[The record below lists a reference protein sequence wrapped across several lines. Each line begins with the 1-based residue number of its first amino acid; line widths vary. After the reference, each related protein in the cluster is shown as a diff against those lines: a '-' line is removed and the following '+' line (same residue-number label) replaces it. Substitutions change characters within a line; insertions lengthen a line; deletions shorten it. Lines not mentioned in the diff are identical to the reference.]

1 MSGANVTC
9 GACGADVAGSARF
22 CPNCGQPLVI
32 RGDERRV
39 VTVVFGDLVGFTT
52 MAERA
57 DPEHVKNLV
66 DRCFERLA
74 ADVAAFGGRV
84 DKVIGDAILAI
95 FGAPVAHEDDAERA
109 VRAGLRMQ
117 ESFTEWCQA
126 GGGDSGLKL
135 RVGVNTGE
143 VLIGGMAAAGDWT
156 AMGDTV
162 NTANRLQVLAEPGTV
177 VVGPDTYAATVNA
190 VRYTPLGAL
199 AAKGRAEPVE
209 AWVAEEAVGAPGRRA
224 RRFDVPIVG
233 RDDERSVLERLT
245 HAATCRSRAT
255 TVVVIGEAGMGK
267 TRLVEEAASRAEHE
281 ADALVLEGA
290 CVPYGEANVWWPVA
304 DAIRSALDAPVGTPS
319 GVLRTHCRAWVEL
332 ALPAAGEQQRE
343 LVAEGLLHL
352 LGEDSSLADI
362 DPGRAREEVS
372 RSVVAVVEGLAAQ
385 RPVVVVLSDVH
396 WADEAVLSLGATL
409 MERCAHLP
417 VVILATAR
425 AGLLERWRPTVDRS
439 NQLILH
445 LDPLNRDDTA
455 ALLEELASDLPV
467 EVRELVLDRSGGNP
481 FFLEELVRL
490 FEEGG
495 RTEVPHTLR
504 GLVAARLDS
513 LPALERKVIE
523 SAAILGR
530 HFPRMAVQLMAG
542 GKEYA
547 KAIEAA
553 KADGGEVG
561 GGEVDAAIAE
571 LEAKDLLVDDRDG
584 ILAFRSDLVRE
595 VAYGTLTKAARVQG
609 HFAVADWIERHRMT
623 SAPDRDR
630 VAHHYATAAS
640 LVAEVGEVSGV
651 PADLGERAV
660 ASLSDAVQ
668 HAVSNDL
675 YASAERL
682 ATQALELPPHTLGPA
697 DEARFLVWRA
707 RVRVG
712 RRDPD
717 LSPAAADIAAAQVLV
732 DQAGDA
738 AQLAEVRLAHGDLE
752 LRRGDNTKAVEVL
765 RDAVEVF
772 RGVADAHG
780 EARALMSLGTAHLF
794 GGDHVDAHAAFV
806 DALATSRDVGD
817 RRGAAWATQNLAW
830 VAYSAGQIDAAERYC
845 AESRDTFEAL
855 GDRTG
860 TAWADGLM
868 GFVRYHQGR
877 FDEAEALADQMLDLA
892 HERDDPWANAM
903 MLTLRGSLRLWT
915 GRSAQAI
922 EPAEQAVAKFRAMGD
937 WYGHLLA
944 IAVVGRALVAQG
956 RIEEGFA
963 HVDEGVAVGGTTT
976 SRLGPDIA
984 AVHVVTSAAQ
994 AGRPDRADDLALF
1007 TAGELDLTE
1016 GFSDRAVSD
1025 GLLHLQRGDADS
1037 SRELLEALVEGL
1049 GERSSS
1055 FAFAALA
1062 MARGAAGE
1070 LDLADTAAAAVCGTN
1085 GATHSDRVMAHTALG
1100 LVSARR
1106 GDAAGADAA
1115 LADVRAILDG
1125 TDERLGLGL
1134 LGLATATAD
1143 EALGRPVAPGA
1154 GVEAAADSPGWL
1166 VAYRLVAGLA

>member
-1 MSGANVTC
+1 VGA
-9 GACGADVAGSARF
+9 ARF
-22 CPNCGQPLVI
+22 CPNCGQPLVV
-32 RGDERRV
+32 RADERRV
-39 VTVVFGDLVGFTT
+39 VTVLFADLVGFTS
-52 MAERA
+52 MAENA

-117 ESFTEWCQA
+117 ASFSDWCR
-126 GGGDSGLKL
+126 GGGLDSGLQL

-143 VLIGGMAAAGDWT
+143 VLIGGMRAAGDWT

-177 VVGPDTYAATVNA
+177 VVGADTYAATVNA

-209 AWVAEEAVGAPGRRA
+209 AWVAEETVAPPGRRS

-267 TRLVEEAASRAEHE
+267 TRLVEEAASRAEEE

-304 DAIRSALDAPVGTPS
+304 DAIRSALGAPIGTPS
-319 GVLRTHCRAWVEL
+319 ATLRTHCRAWVEL

-343 LVAEGLLHL
+343 LVTEGLLHL
-352 LGEDSSLADI
+352 FGEHSTLAGI

-372 RSVVAVVEGLAAQ
+372 RSVVSVVEGLAAQ

-396 WADEAVLSLGATL
+396 WADDAVLSLGATL

-445 LDPLNRDDTA
+445 LDPLNRVDTA
-455 ALLEELASDLPV
+455 ALLEELASDLPAD
-467 EVRELVLDRSGGNP
+467 VRDMVLDRSGGNP

-490 FEEGG
+490 FEDGG

-513 LPALERKVIE
+513 LTPLERKIVE

-530 HFPRMAVQLMAG
+530 QFPRMAVQLMAG
-542 GKEYA
+542 GKEA
-547 KAIEAA
+547 H
-553 KADGGEVG
+553 DGDGAG
-561 GGEVDAAIAE
+561 TSAVDAAIAE
-571 LEAKDLLVDDRDG
+571 LEAKDLLVDELDG

-609 HFAVADWIERHRMT
+609 HFAVADWIERHHLT

-640 LVAEVGEVSGV
+640 LVAEVGQVSGV
-651 PADLGERAV
+651 PTDLGDRAV
-660 ASLSDAVQ
+660 AALADAVE
-668 HAVSNDL
+668 HAVSLDL

-682 ATQALELPPHTLGPA
+682 ASQALELPPHTLRPA

-712 RRDPD
+712 RRDAD
-717 LSPAAADIAAAQVLV
+717 LSPAAADLSAAELLV
-732 DQAGDA
+732 HQGGA
-738 AQLAEVRLAHGDLE
+738 AVQLAEVQLAKGELE
-752 LRRGDNTKAVEVL
+752 LRRGDNTRAVDL
-765 RDAVEVF
+765 LGQAVEVF
-772 RGVADAHG
+772 RSVGSTPG
-780 EARALMSLGTAHLF
+780 EARALQSLGTAHLF
-794 GGDHVDAHAAFV
+794 GGEHVEAHTAFV
-806 DALATSRDVGD
+806 DALDRSRQVGD

-845 AESRDTFEAL
+845 AESRDTFESL

-877 FDEAEALADQMLDLA
+877 FAEAEALADQMLDLA

-922 EPAEQAVAKFRAMGD
+922 EPAEQALAKFRSMGD

-963 HVDEGVAVGGTTT
+963 HVDEGVTVGGTTT

-994 AGRPDRADDLALF
+994 AGRPDRVEGIELF
-1007 TAGELDLTE
+1007 TAADLDLHDM

-1025 GLLHLQRGDADS
+1025 GLVHLQRGDAERARD
-1037 SRELLEALVEGL
+1037 LLEALVAGL

-1055 FAFAALA
+1055 YAFAALA
-1062 MARGAAGE
+1062 LARAAAGD
-1070 LDLADTAAAAVCGTN
+1070 LDAADAAASAVCGTT
-1085 GATHSDRVMAHTALG
+1085 GATHSDRVMAHTSLG

-1106 GDAAGADAA
+1106 GDPAGADAA
-1115 LADVRAILDG
+1115 LGDVRAILEG

-1134 LGLATATAD
+1134 LGLASATAD

-1166 VAYRLVAGLA
+1166 VAYRLVAGLS